1 MDVYDLAE
9 RSMRVIGSLKSEF
22 GLVTKNDILNSL
34 VINRDKFVA
43 IMARLMSSDLRMIR
57 ETVIPKRSL
66 IARRI
71 GIVMH
76 IVITL

>member
-22 GLVTKNDILNSL
+22 GLVAKNDIPNSL

-43 IMARLMSSDLRMIR
+43 IMARLMSSDIS
-57 ETVIPKRSL
+57 E
-66 IARRI
+66 
-71 GIVMH
+71 
-76 IVITL
+76 